1 MHYKKVV
8 LFFCCCYLAATCY
21 GQNQLVD
28 HLKLDSQTI
37 VERRLLLNNLP
48 ADKFEKRYFATNR
61 ALLPYRLLL
70 PKNRTNGKK
79 YPLVIALH
87 NSSRLGDDN
96 ERQLE
101 PLTRIWIREEIYAKY
116 EAFVLAPQF
125 KERSSNYVD
134 EAGEKV
140 SKPSKDITVLL
151 NLIKEV
157 EKEFQDIDRNRIYII
172 GYSMGASTAQNLLNL
187 EPDHFA
193 AMISMAG
200 VPDFSNTRAIMTKPI
215 WLIHGKKDIDNPYAG
230 SIALFQKLK
239 GNRKMVF
246 TTYSYLDHQNITV
259 PFLLSDA
266 IPRWLF
272 KHRQ

>member
-1 MHYKKVV
+1 M
-8 LFFCCCYLAATCY
+8 
-21 GQNQLVD
+21 
-28 HLKLDSQTI
+28 
-37 VERRLLLNNLP
+37 
-48 ADKFEKRYFATNR
+48 
-61 ALLPYRLLL
+61 
-70 PKNRTNGKK
+70 
-79 YPLVIALH
+79 VIALH

-193 AMISMAG
+193 AMVSMAG

-215 WLIHGKKDIDNPYAG
+215 WLIHGKRILIILMLGVLLFSKVERQQENGIYYLFLFG
-230 SIALFQKLK
+230 SSKY
-239 GNRKMVF
+239 N
-246 TTYSYLDHQNITV
+246 SS
-259 PFLLSDA
+259 LSA
-266 IPRWLF
+266 
-272 KHRQ
+272 K